1 MSNSI
6 YYDGTRLLS
15 LKDSEGNT
23 PEIYMCTTN
32 NSAGKTTY
40 FGRLLVN
47 RFKRSARKFALLQR
61 FNYELDDIADKFFK
75 DVGSL
80 FFEGDEMTS
89 KPRAKGI
96 YHELF
101 LNGDHCGYA
110 ISLNSA
116 DQIKR
121 YSHLLSDTDS
131 MFFDEFQSETN
142 HYCDNEISKF
152 RAIHKAIARGHGQQS
167 RYVPVYMCS
176 NPISIL
182 NPYYVAMGIS
192 NRLTANVKF
201 LRGPG
206 WVLEQG
212 YNESAAKALEE
223 SGFNR
228 AFGNDLYNAYSTQGI
243 YLNDNAAFIEQPQGS
258 SSYLATIRYNGKDYA
273 IREYPVAGVL
283 YCDNRPDQTFPNK
296 ITITTEDH
304 EINYVM
310 LRRNSLFISQLR
322 YYFDRGAF
330 RFKDLSCKEA
340 ILKAISY

>member
-1 MSNSI
+1 M
-6 YYDGTRLLS
+6 
-15 LKDSEGNT
+15 
-23 PEIYMCTTN
+23 
-32 NSAGKTTY
+32 
-40 FGRLLVN
+40 
-47 RFKRSARKFALLQR
+47 
-61 FNYELDDIADKFFK
+61 
-75 DVGSL
+75 
-80 FFEGDEMTS
+80 
-89 KPRAKGI
+89 
-96 YHELF
+96 
-101 LNGDHCGYA
+101 
-110 ISLNSA
+110 
-116 DQIKR
+116 
-121 YSHLLSDTDS
+121 
-131 MFFDEFQSETN
+131 DEFQSETN
-142 HYCDNEISKF
+142 HYCDDEIRKF
-152 RAIHKAIARGHGQQS
+152 RAIHKAIARGHGKQS

-228 AFGNDLYNAYSTQGI
+228 AFGNDIYNAYSTQGI